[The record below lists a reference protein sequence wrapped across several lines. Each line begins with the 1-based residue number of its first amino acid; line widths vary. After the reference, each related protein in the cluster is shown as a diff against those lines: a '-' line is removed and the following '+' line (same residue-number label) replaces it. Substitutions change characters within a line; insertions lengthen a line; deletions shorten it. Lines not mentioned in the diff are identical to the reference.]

1 MDYNEQKEID
11 IIYKNSLLLTCN
23 MNKPLINGLLN
34 VDSKIE
40 CNNIEDYK
48 KKFYPVTTVDEIN
61 ILLVKVPYLNTLF
74 LFILF
79 ILNINRIKLFI
90 NNKKLKL

>member
-1 MDYNEQKEID
+1 
-11 IIYKNSLLLTCN
+11 

-48 KKFYPVTTVDEIN
+48 KFYPVTTADEIN
-61 ILLVKVPYLNTLF
+61 ILLVSSLF
-74 LFILF
+74 KHFVFIYPF
-79 ILNINRIKLFI
+79 ILNINQLNFS
-90 NNKKLKL
+90 